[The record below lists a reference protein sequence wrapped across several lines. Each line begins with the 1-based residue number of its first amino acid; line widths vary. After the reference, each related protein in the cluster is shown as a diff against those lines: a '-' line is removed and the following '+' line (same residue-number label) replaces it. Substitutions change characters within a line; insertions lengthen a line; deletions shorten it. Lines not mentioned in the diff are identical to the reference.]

1 MKRIIKIMIW
11 FFFNILIIKAEL
23 NKQKQHL
30 IALEDTSQITTL
42 KGVLKGDTVRTFNW
56 RD

>member
-23 NKQKQHL
+23 KKQKQHL